1 VDRPTRIVA
10 ILGERLPR
18 CCEYGAYPARS
29 ASSPRFGAERL
40 VEPIPSARGQAAR
53 SARGRRRSAPCAAR
67 LANAPRHSGC
77 LRGRTSDA
85 ATVAQPAR
93 PAKRR
98 LAADGARRPERTPA
112 RPAPPGRNGIS
123 VLLPPRWYR
132 QSRQPA
138 PTRCPPALH
147 GARRRQGQPG
157 RCRASMQRRS
167 GWGHTRRGHTA
178 PTRPPRCRAAGFGLP
193 EAPGRWGGRAGDA
206 GSVVHRT
213 RRLPAQQDRPWSG
226 AEAVA
231 LPRGRPCRR
240 GRSRT
245 DGPAIRDAA
254 GDVGHGDLGHRV
266 PRLQPV
272 SEPGAAETTGDP
284 TGNRKAGF
292 AGGAATAKPP
302 AAKAPAEATEPP
314 TEAGRKPRRKLEPMP
329 GPRTRRRVEAPAG
342 TLPVAT
348 TVQWSRFGGGRR
360 PGVPWTASRQA
371 RARPPA
377 VGPRGLRLRPPAK
390 RIGEGR
396 HAPPGAGRRGGE
408 LRDERHDRF
417 GGPAFRRQPRCS
429 GNARYSYRRTAV
441 REMVQVRSRTP
452 GEHRASWVPNPPHD
466 RNGLAPG
473 SKALKP
479 NPARATRGRGREQAR
494 RRIANR

>member
-1 VDRPTRIVA
+1 MVGTLRCVTRQRPSSQRVSPRSDLRRGHRCPAGSSGEATPGCRRGPAAGATAGSAGAARKERDLGPAPAEVVPAVSAARTDEVSSRAARRKTPAGATRPVPGVHA
-10 ILGERLPR
+10 KEERL
-18 CCEYGAYPARS
+18 
-29 ASSPRFGAERL
+29 
-40 VEPIPSARGQAAR
+40 
-53 SARGRRRSAPCAAR
+53 
-67 LANAPRHSGC
+67 
-77 LRGRTSDA
+77 
-85 ATVAQPAR
+85 
-93 PAKRR
+93 
-98 LAADGARRPERTPA
+98 
-112 RPAPPGRNGIS
+112 
-123 VLLPPRWYR
+123 
-132 QSRQPA
+132 
-138 PTRCPPALH
+138 
-147 GARRRQGQPG
+147 
-157 RCRASMQRRS
+157 
-167 GWGHTRRGHTA
+167 GHTRRGHTA

-302 AAKAPAEATEPP
+302 AAKAPAEATEPQTEAGRKP
-314 TEAGRKPRRKLEPMP
+314 RRKLEPMPGPRTRRRVEAPAEATEPQTEAGRKPRRKLEPMP

-396 HAPPGAGRRGGE
+396 HAPPGPGRRGGE

-429 GNARYSYRRTAV
+429 GTARYSYRRTAV

-466 RNGLAPG
+466 GNGLAPG